1 MWTADSRCTASD
13 SHRDQGDAFAG
24 SWRFGLLVTGLK
36 DGASHLLRDHRFTSD
51 AEHYANDTYEATA
64 TSPLLEMT
72 QSPPVVVEALVGQLL
87 RSLGSHEML
96 DWLPR

>member
-1 MWTADSRCTASD
+1 
-13 SHRDQGDAFAG
+13 
-24 SWRFGLLVTGLK
+24 
-36 DGASHLLRDHRFTSD
+36 LRDHRFTSD

-87 RSLGSHEML
+87 RSL
-96 DWLPR
+96 